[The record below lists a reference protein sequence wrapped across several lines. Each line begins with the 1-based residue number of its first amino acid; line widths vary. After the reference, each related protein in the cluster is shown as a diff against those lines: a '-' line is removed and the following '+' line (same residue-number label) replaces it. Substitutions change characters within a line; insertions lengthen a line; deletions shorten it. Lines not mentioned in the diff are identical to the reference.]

1 MKLDAYVQQLKG
13 KKVFAMV
20 TVGKSQVDF
29 YYEEN
34 NEIQVKAILMAKKY
48 EAFKQYAM
56 VCGLLWDV
64 IAIGE
69 GWESCRNFQ
78 NGRLFVPIRGPKG
91 VMYVDFKYLGK
102 FSREDGHT
110 YMELQNGLKLECC
123 KNLMG
128 NEERIKEA
136 RKIAA
141 DIGLVDGPKQASCAI
156 PPVQDVYPVIAAPV
170 VRDVSFERPQLKG
183 VVKKKKTKKRA
194 ALKEGALETDLIDAF
209 PTNEEVRTKQWKHT
223 EDIDRESFAYKT
235 MQSKKKVELEEI
247 GARLCELIA
256 QCEGGGV

>member
-1 MKLDAYVQQLKG
+1 MRVDGYVQQLKG

-20 TVGKSQVDF
+20 TAGKSQVDF

-34 NEIQVKAILMAKKY
+34 NEIQVKPILRAKKC
-48 EAFKQYAM
+48 ETFKQYAM

-110 YMELQNGLKLECC
+110 YMELQNGMKLECC
-123 KNLMG
+123 KNSMG

-141 DIGLVDGPKQASCAI
+141 VIGIVSGPTQASCAI
-156 PPVQDVYPVIAAPV
+156 PPMQDAHPVIADPV
-170 VRDVSFERPQLKG
+170 VRNGPFEKRESMG
-183 VVKKKKTKKRA
+183 VVKKKKPKRRKA
-194 ALKEGALETDLIDAF
+194 PKEGALERDLINAL
-209 PTNEEVRTKQWKHT
+209 PLGEEIQSGHWKHA
-223 EDIDRESFAYKT
+223 EDIDKESFTYQTIK
-235 MQSKKKVELEEI
+235 SKKKIELEKI
-247 GARLCELIA
+247 SARFYELVALCERD
-256 QCEGGGV
+256 C